1 MYTTW
6 INTEIYLKC
15 HEIGHFMKECIISF
29 VQFQDV
35 SNNFQ
40 CLFKEY
46 TEIYLRSHEIAHF
59 RNYELFVLYKI
70 TNFIFEYVFKW
81 NIHWYEEKKVL

>member
-1 MYTTW
+1 
-6 INTEIYLKC
+6 
-15 HEIGHFMKECIISF
+15 MKECIISF

-46 TEIYLRSHEIAHF
+46 TEIYLGSHEIAHF